1 MTIGAFGEN
10 YEQDKNGRSVKITQT
25 LGGQTYTK
33 RFGYYKQGDHAT
45 NRMNTIYYSKNGVS
59 DGRGVS
65 PMIGFIKAGEDLNGF
80 SVADKIVGK
89 AVAMLFV
96 KAGIKEV
103 YAEVLS
109 ESGKDFL
116 ERNGVKTEYKT
127 LTERIINRA
136 GTDVCPMEKAVTNL
150 SDVHEAYAAILEKT
164 KRIKKIIQ
172 EK

>member
-1 MTIGAFGEN
+1 MTDFEAAKKNLDGHTISLCKGE
-10 YEQDKNGRSVKITQT
+10 KVI
-25 LGGQTYTK
+25 
-33 RFGYYKQGDHAT
+33 
-45 NRMNTIYYSKNGVS
+45 VS

-65 PMIGFIKAGEDLNGF
+65 PMIEFIEKGADLNGF

-89 AVAMLFV
+89 AAAMLFV

-116 ERNGVKTEYKT
+116 ERNGVKTEYKI

-136 GTDVCPMEKAVTNL
+136 GTDVCPMEKAVANL
-150 SDVHEAYAAILEKT
+150 SDVHEAYAAILEKLNELR
-164 KRIKKIIQ
+164 K
-172 EK
+172 